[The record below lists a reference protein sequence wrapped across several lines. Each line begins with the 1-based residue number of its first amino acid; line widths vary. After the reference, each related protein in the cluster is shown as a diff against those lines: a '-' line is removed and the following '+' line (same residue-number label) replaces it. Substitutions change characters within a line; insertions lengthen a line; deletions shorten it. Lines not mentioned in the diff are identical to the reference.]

1 MDEKTVINLGTIRIN
16 TIGKECGVSM
26 SRAIRVNAHVS
37 NRKKQG
43 FGEQNADGFIL
54 LNSIQS
60 LDDSDI
66 DDSSRRKW
74 SIL

>member
-1 MDEKTVINLGTIRIN
+1 MSEKTVINLDTIRIN
-16 TIGKECGVSM
+16 TIGKECGVSL

-43 FGEQNADGFIL
+43 FGEQNGDGAIV
-54 LNSIQS
+54 LNSIQA
-60 LDDSDI
+60 LNDSDI

-74 SIL
+74 SI